1 MALETSISDNQDI
14 SWCEEA
20 SQKQPDSKRLVINML
35 NIAHVRLFVFSFG
48 DVELVSNECA
58 EMNLI
63 GNENKR
69 DEKHMEVNMT
79 LTNVSKA

>member
-20 SQKQPDSKRLVINML
+20 SQKQPDSKRLVMSRL
-35 NIAHVRLFVFSFG
+35 DIAHVLLFVFSFC
-48 DVELVSNECA
+48 DVKFSNECA

-63 GNENKR
+63 GNEN
-69 DEKHMEVNMT
+69 
-79 LTNVSKA
+79 

>member
-20 SQKQPDSKRLVINML
+20 SQKQPDSKRLVISISH
-35 NIAHVRLFVFSFG
+35 IAHVRLFVFSFG
-48 DVELVSNECA
+48 DVEFVSNECA

-63 GNENKR
+63 GNEN
-69 DEKHMEVNMT
+69 
-79 LTNVSKA
+79 